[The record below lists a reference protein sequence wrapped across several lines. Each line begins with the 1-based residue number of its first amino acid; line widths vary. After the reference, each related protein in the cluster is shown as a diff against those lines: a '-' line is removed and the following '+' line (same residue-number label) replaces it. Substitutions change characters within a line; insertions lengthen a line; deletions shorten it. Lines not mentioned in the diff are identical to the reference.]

1 MCWQMNRSLKIL
13 SCLVIFILMNPAISI
28 GGQFKITRVYDG
40 TTVKA
45 EGYDPKCLA

>member
-1 MCWQMNRSLKIL
+1 MSRFLKII
-13 SCLVIFILMNPAISI
+13 SCLVIFILMNPAISM

-40 TTVKA
+40 TTVRA